1 MMLAHP
7 MLKCPASFRAF
18 LRLNNGFAP
27 KYCYSSITSAYNTF
41 FLPLIPYS

>member
-18 LRLNNGFAP
+18 LRLNNGIVP
-27 KYCYSSITSAYNTF
+27 KYHYSSITSAYNTL
-41 FLPLIPYS
+41 FLPFNPYS